1 MKTDQTSS
9 PMQPFY
15 HGGLVGRRV
24 GDQILPSAIT
34 KSRHRWHPNAHKV
47 FVSTAYLKSVYY
59 AVGRPLSLNSEE
71 LGKVYRV
78 QPDGPLTVDPVE
90 VQFRV
95 DDPDYSINAYYCRSA
110 TVLEVISP
118 SVEDVMQ
125 VPGDWLAEFI
135 GKPAWTRGGWQ
146 GEFYL
151 LSLLVRYAIA
161 ANEAPAKAIA
171 LYRAARSATS
181 GQQT

>member
-1 MKTDQTSS
+1 MKTDQ
-9 PMQPFY
+9 QFY
-15 HGGLVGRRV
+15 HGGLAGRRV

-34 KSRHRWHPNAHKV
+34 KARHRWHRNAQKV
-47 FVSTAYLKSVYY
+47 FVSTTYLKSVCY

-78 QPDGPLTVDPVE
+78 QPDGPLTIDPSE
-90 VQFRV
+90 TRNLH
-95 DDPDYSINAYYCRSA
+95 DDPDYSIDAYYCESA
-110 TVLEVISP
+110 TVLEVIYP

-135 GKPAWTRGGWQ
+135 GNPLWTKAVGG
-146 GEFYL
+146 EYYL

-161 ANEAPAKAIA
+161 ANEPPAKAIA
-171 LYRAARSATS
+171 LYRAAQSDASR
-181 GQQT
+181 QQTQRSTK